1 MFFGVKEEGRGE
13 KYPFV
18 FREETS
24 VGVFKGSG
32 DFVEHGAGERA
43 IECFDLTSR

>member
-1 MFFGVKEEGRGE
+1 MKEEGRGE